1 MRNHAS
7 DATRPEP
14 RRAAGVSTAAM
25 ALLLPLT
32 TLAASGGWPPDIEGR
47 ITRAIDGSG
56 IRVSWKSKVECTQTI
71 CEAELT
77 GEDPN
82 PETVDWMTELTER
95 LPLTEWGVKQLSM
108 VIREKSPG
116 VRVSVLR
123 LSNET
128 PHPQTTVVSD
138 P

>member
-7 DATRPEP
+7 NAMRHELRRSACIAAATIT
-14 RRAAGVSTAAM
+14 V
-25 ALLLPLT
+25 LLPPAT
-32 TLAASGGWPPDIEGR
+32 EGASGGWPADIESR

-56 IRVSWKSKVECTQTI
+56 VRVNWKSKVECTETI

-77 GEDPN
+77 GADPN
-82 PETVDWMTELTER
+82 PTTVDWMTELTQR

-128 PHPQTTVVSD
+128 LPQTTVVSD